1 MNRTKAHW
9 TGSKRGWTGL
19 VKITDPDL
27 NGTEPVL
34 KYSELVWKPMNQ
46 TYKALNRFENQK
58 NTWTEYKMPRTGL
71 CWDEPR
77 IAWTAANLIP
87 NKNRRV
93 PATKQRPS
101 SPTARLDLADNDQ
114 ISLENDHYTPKTLAT
129 MLRISVTRDGWW
141 CLDGKVRGIVGYSR
155 YPRPPKVRVI
165 RETLENSQNNYKSWI
180 IFFCLFIHSSIPL
193 LIGLQG

>member
-1 MNRTKAHW
+1 MNGTKAHW

-27 NGTEPVL
+27 KGTEPVL

-58 NTWTEYKMPRTGL
+58 KTWTEYKMPITGL

-77 IAWTAANLIP
+77 IASTAANLIP

-101 SPTARLDLADNDQ
+101 SPAARLDLADNDQ
-114 ISLENDHYTPKTLAT
+114 ISLENDHYTPKTPAT
-129 MLRISVTRDGWW
+129 T
-141 CLDGKVRGIVGYSR
+141 
-155 YPRPPKVRVI
+155 
-165 RETLENSQNNYKSWI
+165 
-180 IFFCLFIHSSIPL
+180 SSHIKH
-193 LIGLQG
+193 LI